1 MKLGWKRNLAA
12 SVLLV
17 AIIVTGALFFTNNS
31 SVSQVTQSGPLTV
44 SFKFFDN
51 DIASK
56 IAYITFAFPSS
67 VSSEGL
73 NYGELPKGLIEFHL
87 YPSGTRTP
95 FEEHLLESLAC
106 LRNQDFRL

>member
-56 IAYITFAFPSS
+56 IAYITFAFPS
-67 VSSEGL
+67 GDTL
-73 NYGELPKGLIEFHL
+73 MY
-87 YPSGTRTP
+87 TP
-95 FEEHLLESLAC
+95 YTFEELDSLQDVGAFKERSIILDCIC
-106 LRNQDFRL
+106 LPAE